1 VGDFIIALLIAKHVS
16 ERILKIGQHLAKSDA
31 KTEWHLFSVCQH
43 NNFRTTKRRMTKPG
57 G

>member
-31 KTEWHLFSVCQH
+31 KIEWHLFSVCQH